1 MKSPTG
7 AAVVAAINQILD
19 QQTLEAQQEKH
30 VESERVLG
38 SFTEKHG
45 VSRQAGAV
53 STLSRLLRKLER
65 DRDREETVRQVRSM
79 SDSLLAM
86 DGRELEDELY
96 YLRDQIMPIEAR
108 IHQVKTKTAFVYT
121 VLRPF
126 SEKYMASWQS
136 ERGDINFEQVATRV
150 ERLKNSPIESVNDIT
165 DWALEVAD
173 LFDHVVVYR
182 GEDVAYFYSRPSGT
196 VSEKSSRTYL
206 QAWNAFIDKY
216 KNEIWEFVVNPGLSA
231 KLGSLRPRSSYSSKE
246 AFGRS
251 VARST
256 PRNQRPGFDQDVPE
270 SVQENV
276 LMMSAP
282 YVESKSTN
290 PERSEPRSSF
300 RSSSTK
306 TARSDNWVEIFIES
320 KLDPAAQATRR
331 WESNADF
338 RNSIQKWLDTLPVIW
353 GSAADQFVAKVSVKS
368 NTGQSDLTLP
378 SLTVKDAAKRLTQ
391 AVEMQE
397 G

>member
-1 MKSPTG
+1 
-7 AAVVAAINQILD
+7 
-19 QQTLEAQQEKH
+19 
-30 VESERVLG
+30 
-38 SFTEKHG
+38 
-45 VSRQAGAV
+45 
-53 STLSRLLRKLER
+53 
-65 DRDREETVRQVRSM
+65 
-79 SDSLLAM
+79 
-86 DGRELEDELY
+86 
-96 YLRDQIMPIEAR
+96 
-108 IHQVKTKTAFVYT
+108 
-121 VLRPF
+121 
-126 SEKYMASWQS
+126 MASWQS
-136 ERGDINFEQVATRV
+136 ERGDIKFEQVATRV

-165 DWALEVAD
+165 DWALEVAG

-182 GEDVAYFYSRPSGT
+182 GEDVTYFYSRPSGT

-206 QAWNAFIDKY
+206 QAWTAFIDKY

-231 KLGSLRPRSSYSSKE
+231 KLGGSRFGTSYSSKE

-251 VARST
+251 VVKGAQ
-256 PRNQRPGFDQDVPE
+256 RNQRPGFDQDLPE
-270 SVQENV
+270 SVQEKV
-276 LMMSAP
+276 SMMSAP
-282 YVESKSTN
+282 YVSESKSTN
-290 PERSEPRSSF
+290 PERSETRSSF

-306 TARSDNWVEIFIES
+306 TAGSDNWVEIFIES

-331 WESNADF
+331 WESNSDF

>member
-7 AAVVAAINQILD
+7 AAIVAAINQILD
-19 QQTLEAQQEKH
+19 LQTFEAQQEKH
-30 VESERVLG
+30 GESIRVLG
-38 SFTEKHG
+38 SFAEKYG
-45 VSRQAGAV
+45 VSPQAGAF
-53 STLSRLLRKLER
+53 STLSRLLRKLGR
-65 DRDREETVRQVRSM
+65 DQEAVRQIRSM
-79 SDSLLAM
+79 SDSLLNK
-86 DGRELEDELY
+86 DEQDLEDELY
-96 YLRDQIMPIEAR
+96 QLRDQLMPIEAR

-126 SEKYMASWQS
+126 SEKYRVSWFPG
-136 ERGDINFEQVATRV
+136 RNDIDVDQVNAQII
-150 ERLKNSPIESVNDIT
+150 RLENAPIEAVNDIAN
-165 DWALEVAD
+165 WALEVAD
-173 LFDHVVVYR
+173 LFEQVVVYR
-182 GEDVAYFYSRPSGT
+182 GEDVADFYSRPSGT

-206 QAWNAFIDKY
+206 QAWAAFIDKY
-216 KNEIWEFVVNPGLSA
+216 KDEIWEFVLNPEVSA
-231 KLGSLRPRSSYSSKE
+231 KLGGSRHRSSYSAKE

-251 VARST
+251 VARSA
-256 PRNQRPGFDQDVPE
+256 PQNQRPGFDQDVPE
-270 SVQENV
+270 IVQENIS
-276 LMMSAP
+276 MMSAP
-282 YVESKSTN
+282 YISESKSTKL
-290 PERSEPRSSF
+290 ERSEPRSPF

-306 TARSDNWVEIFIES
+306 TARSDNWIEIFIES

-331 WESNADF
+331 WESNLDF

>member
-7 AAVVAAINQILD
+7 AAIVATINRILD
-19 QQTLEAQQEKH
+19 QQTFEAQAEKQL
-30 VESERVLG
+30 ESIRLFE
-38 SFTEKHG
+38 SFTERYG
-45 VSRQAGAV
+45 IPPQAGAV
-53 STLSRLLRKLER
+53 STLSRLLRKLDGEAI
-65 DRDREETVRQVRSM
+65 RQFRSM
-79 SDSLLAM
+79 SDSLLIK
-86 DGRELEDELY
+86 DEQELEEELY
-96 YLRDQIMPIEAR
+96 ALRDQLMPIEAR

-126 SEKYMASWQS
+126 SEKYKASWFS
-136 ERGDINFEQVATRV
+136 DRKDIDVQQLTMQI
-150 ERLKNSPIESVNDIT
+150 ERLENAPIENVHT
-165 DWALEVAD
+165 LKEWAKEVAD
-173 LFDHVVVYR
+173 LFEQVVVYR
-182 GEDVAYFYSRPSGT
+182 GEDVADFYSRPSGT
-196 VSEKSSRTYL
+196 VSEKSSRTYI
-206 QAWNAFIDKY
+206 QAWTAFIDKY
-216 KNEIWEFVVNPGLSA
+216 KDEIWEFVIYPELSA
-231 KLGSLRPRSSYSSKE
+231 KLGSLRPGSSYSSKE

-251 VARST
+251 VAKSV
-256 PRNQRPGFDQDVPE
+256 PRNQGPGLDQDVPE

-276 LMMSAP
+276 KMMSAP
-282 YVESKSTN
+282 YVPESKSTN
-290 PERSEPRSSF
+290 PERSETKSSF

-378 SLTVKDAAKRLTQ
+378 SLTVNDAAKRLTQ

>member
-7 AAVVAAINQILD
+7 AAIVAAINQILD
-19 QQTLEAQQEKH
+19 LQTFEAQQEKH
-30 VESERVLG
+30 GESIRVLG
-38 SFTEKHG
+38 SFAEKYG
-45 VSRQAGAV
+45 VSPQAGAF
-53 STLSRLLRKLER
+53 STLSRLLRKLGR
-65 DRDREETVRQVRSM
+65 DQEAVRQIRSM
-79 SDSLLAM
+79 SDSLLNK
-86 DGRELEDELY
+86 DEQDLEDELY
-96 YLRDQIMPIEAR
+96 QLRDQLMPIEAR

-126 SEKYMASWQS
+126 SEKYRVSWFPG
-136 ERGDINFEQVATRV
+136 RNDIDVDQVNAQIM
-150 ERLKNSPIESVNDIT
+150 RLENAPIEGVNDIAN
-165 DWALEVAD
+165 WAIEVAD
-173 LFDHVVVYR
+173 LFEQVVVYR
-182 GEDVAYFYSRPSGT
+182 GEDVADFYSRPSGT

-206 QAWNAFIDKY
+206 QAWAAFIDKY
-216 KNEIWEFVVNPGLSA
+216 KDEIWEFVLNPEVSA
-231 KLGSLRPRSSYSSKE
+231 KLGGSRHRSSYSAKE

-251 VARST
+251 VARSA
-256 PRNQRPGFDQDVPE
+256 PQNQRPGFDQDVPE
-270 SVQENV
+270 IVQENISI
-276 LMMSAP
+276 MSAP
-282 YVESKSTN
+282 YISESKSRK
-290 PERSEPRSSF
+290 PERSETRSSF

-306 TARSDNWVEIFIES
+306 TARSDNWIEIFIES

-331 WESNADF
+331 WESNSDF

-391 AVEMQE
+391 AVEMQD

>member
-1 MKSPTG
+1 MKSPNG

-19 QQTLEAQQEKH
+19 HQTFEAQEEKQLQS
-30 VESERVLG
+30 VRVLS
-38 SFTEKHG
+38 SFTQKYG
-45 VSRQAGAV
+45 VPPQTGAV
-53 STLSRLLRKLER
+53 STLTRLLRKLGGDKEAI
-65 DRDREETVRQVRSM
+65 RQVRSM
-79 SDSLLAM
+79 SDSLLEKNEQ
-86 DGRELEDELY
+86 ELEDELY
-96 YLRDQIMPIEAR
+96 QLRDQLMPIEAR

-126 SEKYMASWQS
+126 SEKYRVSWFPERKDIDVDQANSQIMRLENAPVES
-136 ERGDINFEQVATRV
+136 E
-150 ERLKNSPIESVNDIT
+150 NDIT
-165 DWALEVAD
+165 FWAKEVAD
-173 LFDHVVVYR
+173 LFEQLVVYR
-182 GEDVAYFYSRPSGT
+182 GEDVADFYSRPSGT

-206 QAWNAFIDKY
+206 QAWAAFIEKY
-216 KNEIWEFVVNPGLSA
+216 RDEIWELAISPE
-231 KLGSLRPRSSYSSKE
+231 LRAEKVSSRIRSSYSSKE
-246 AFGRS
+246 AFGKS
-251 VARST
+251 VVKGAQ
-256 PRNQRPGFDQDVPE
+256 RNQRAGFDQDVPE
-270 SVQENV
+270 SVQEKV
-276 LMMSAP
+276 SMMSAP
-282 YVESKSTN
+282 YVSESKSAN

-306 TARSDNWVEIFIES
+306 TARSDSWVEIFIES

-331 WESNADF
+331 WESNSDF

-368 NTGQSDLTLP
+368 DTGQSDLTLP